1 MDQAEKRRIVE
12 ALILGSAEPISA
24 TRLAELIPYCKTA
37 NAHELVEELNAEYVK
52 HGRAFEICAV
62 AGGYQLR
69 SLPEFAPYLQ
79 QILKTRPLRLSQA
92 ALETL
97 AIVAYQQP
105 VTRAEVEQIRGVD
118 AGPVLR
124 GLIERK
130 LVRIEQA
137 RGPTDAPR
145 SPRAR
150 AAGRAAR
157 RSGSGTR
164 GRQRLGGGAGGR
176 GRSRRRR
183 CLRFPTRGI
192 AYGSRRSWPR
202 RASRH
207 GGAPRISCALVAWRS
222 MASRRS
228 WASRRIRSTTSSRW
242 MACRW
247 NASPSP
253 TGS

>member
-12 ALILGSAEPISA
+12 ALILGSAVPISA
-24 TRLAELIPYCKTA
+24 TRLAELIPYCKPA
-37 NAHELVEELNAEYVK
+37 KAHELVEELNAEYIK

-97 AIVAYQQP
+97 AIVAYRQP

-130 LVRIEQA
+130 LVRIAGHRDVPGRPMLYATTRRFLEVFELSKLEDLPTLRDLQELA
-137 RGPTDAPR
+137 PQGGPALEP
-145 SPRAR
+145 
-150 AAGRAAR
+150 AAGN
-157 RSGSGTR
+157 GSGEV
-164 GRQRLGGGAGGR
+164 QSAGAEAAGDVA
-176 GRSRRRR
+176 
-183 CLRFPTRGI
+183 L
-192 AYGSRRSWPR
+192 
-202 RASRH
+202 
-207 GGAPRISCALVAWRS
+207 APAPAE
-222 MASRRS
+222 
-228 WASRRIRSTTSSRW
+228 
-242 MACRW
+242 
-247 NASPSP
+247 
-253 TGS
+253 